1 MGTTSLNMPCTIM
14 CLLRMIKKQMVL
26 IYSTVMQM
34 HKTNSQTWMF
44 FLGEIFFST
53 IRLHLDCF
61 YGKYVQRPVTEHLF
75 SLEQMEMSVAV
86 ARNKGITSKNVGN
99 EKLLTSIS

>member
-1 MGTTSLNMPCTIM
+1 M
-14 CLLRMIKKQMVL
+14 CLLRMIKKQMDL

-34 HKTNSQTWMF
+34 HKTNSQLWILF
-44 FLGEIFFST
+44 FFFFT

-86 ARNKGITSKNVGN
+86 AQNKGITSKNIGN
-99 EKLLTSIS
+99 ERLLHQLVD

>member
-1 MGTTSLNMPCTIM
+1 M
-14 CLLRMIKKQMVL
+14 CLLRMIKKQMDL
-26 IYSTVMQM
+26 IYSTVMQT
-34 HKTNSQTWMF
+34 HKMNSQPGIF
-44 FLGEIFFST
+44 FFST

-86 ARNKGITSKNVGN
+86 EENKGITSKNIRN
-99 EKLLTSIS
+99 EKLLHQLVN